1 MNSFAVANS
10 RIGTLPNELIE
21 KIWIMNYDWGANII
35 QKYTKKY
42 IKNKV
47 NSIFEM
53 IKFARLNCQFNSSLR
68 GYNIFYKNKILD
80 QSSVLK
86 TLNACKCCQRHQIN
100 KPKNLS
106 YVGDQYWGEYNWYKT
121 NNCKCNC
128 RHLSRFICRN
138 IESY

>member
-53 IKFARLNCQFNSSLR
+53 IKFARLNCQFNSFLR

-80 QSSVLK
+80 QSSVLT
-86 TLNACKCCQRHQIN
+86 TLNACKCCERHQIN

-106 YVGDQYWGEYNWYKT
+106 YVDDSHWGQYNLYKT

-138 IESY
+138 N